1 MFNMLRNKKFMQVI
15 GAGLLVISLT
25 ACGGDNEEAK
35 DEPAKETESTDQATD
50 RTLTDAMGNEV
61 TVPTNPQKVIATY
74 LEDNLVALGIKPV
87 AQWSVNDGA
96 SIQGYLQG
104 DLEGVPTIPHDL
116 PFEAVQKFSPDLM
129 IMDSASMVEG
139 GKYEQYSKIAPTY
152 VIGTEVNNDW
162 RDELLRV
169 GEVFG
174 KKDEAQK
181 VLDDYETK
189 AKEAKAKIEEK
200 VGTPSAAAI
209 WLVGGS
215 FFMVSDNLSS
225 GAVMYQDLGLQVPD
239 VVKEISASGES
250 NWNAVSLEKLVE
262 LDAEYLFLINSDTGS
277 GSSVLSDNLWKSIPA
292 VKAGNV
298 YEFSPDEAWL
308 YTGAI
313 ANGQIIDHIL
323 NSIVK

>member
-1 MFNMLRNKKFMQVI
+1 MFNMLRNKKFIQVV
-15 GAGLLVISLT
+15 GVGLLVMSLS
-25 ACGGDNEEAK
+25 ACGGDKEEAK
-35 DEPAKETESTDQATD
+35 DDLGKETETTDQATE

-61 TVPTNPQKVIATY
+61 VVPANPEKVIATY
-74 LEDNLVALGIKPV
+74 LEDNLVALGIKPA

-116 PFEAVQKFSPDLM
+116 PFEAVQKFSPDLI

-215 FFMVSDNLSS
+215 FFMVSDGLSS

-292 VKAGNV
+292 VKAGKV